1 MGDAAKTVSVSAE
14 QMAEGQC
21 PRDATGHCYHWWDAE
36 GPCCRC
42 GFDGELN
49 NEGEALPNAWDAGPQ
64 QTRGEAMKNWCSQC
78 GRKLTVKWACGPTH
92 ALLRLQWKK
101 KQPQRGGG
109 R

>member
-1 MGDAAKTVSVSAE
+1 MK
-14 QMAEGQC
+14 
-21 PRDATGHCYHWWDAE
+21 P
-36 GPCCRC
+36 
-42 GFDGELN
+42 L
-49 NEGEALPNAWDAGPQ
+49 
-64 QTRGEAMKNWCSQC
+64 KNWCSQC